1 MSHEWMMAD
10 ELCHFSRPQGQT
22 QQGQRDEK
30 YFFFQRFMPR
40 AHLVNSILI
49 LLLVGQ
55 N

>member
-30 YFFFQRFMPR
+30 YFFFKDLCQEPIWLT
-40 AHLVNSILI
+40 AY
-49 LLLVGQ
+49 
-55 N
+55 